1 MVRKRNDGQIFTI
14 ITKPVR
20 KGGQEFLFLKQ
31 TETIFA
37 FFHVQAAGL
46 KNDSVRIKVCG
57 GSLNV
62 SLSTRSHV
70 MFGDT

>member
-1 MVRKRNDGQIFTI
+1 MVRNDNGGQIFTI
-14 ITKPVR
+14 ITKPVL
-20 KGGQEFLFLKQ
+20 KGDQEFLFLKQ

-46 KNDSVRIKVCG
+46 KKDSVRIRVCG

-70 MFGDT
+70 MFGGT